1 MMPGYRGRIAPSPTG
16 FLHLGHAATFL
27 RAARRCEAASGV
39 MVYREEDLDGPRC
52 RPEYSSGAQED
63 LRWLGIHWEEGPDVG
78 GPFGPY
84 VQSERMS
91 IYRERLKALILA
103 GRVYP
108 CTCTRGDIARALG
121 APHEGEEEPVY
132 PGTCRMRLVG
142 DAENPGVFR
151 QNWRF
156 RVPIGRVMSFDDGFR
171 GYCESSS
178 GRDFGDFLV
187 WRKDGFPA
195 YQLAVVVDDALM
207 GISEVVRGE
216 DLVAST
222 FRQLLL
228 YEALGARVPRF
239 AHAPLIRD
247 ALGKR
252 LAKRDDARSIRALRA
267 SGMAPREVVALCLG
281 E

>member
-1 MMPGYRGRIAPSPTG
+1 
-16 FLHLGHAATFL
+16 
-27 RAARRCEAASGV
+27 
-39 MVYREEDLDGPRC
+39 
-52 RPEYSSGAQED
+52 
-63 LRWLGIHWEEGPDVG
+63 
-78 GPFGPY
+78 
-84 VQSERMS
+84 
-91 IYRERLKALILA
+91 
-103 GRVYP
+103 
-108 CTCTRGDIARALG
+108 
-121 APHEGEEEPVY
+121 
-132 PGTCRMRLVG
+132 MRLVG